1 MYVYSECDDVYDVMI
16 LSIAFDETAWTSNP
30 VITNNMID
38 VTLGS
43 FIMIPC
49 NLPSTA
55 NPPPTVVWTRDGT
68 VLVPGDTTKYKVLST
83 EAGGG
88 LIIRDVV
95 ADDIGPR
102 YRCRVTNVF
111 VFSSRD
117 SPVTYQLNQIS

>member
-1 MYVYSECDDVYDVMI
+1 MYVYSFYVMF
-16 LSIAFDETAWTSNP
+16 LFIAFDETAWPSNP
-30 VITNNMID
+30 VITNSMID

-49 NLPSTA
+49 NLPMA

-88 LIIRDVV
+88 LIIRDVI
-95 ADDIGPR
+95 AGDIGPT
-102 YRCRVTNVF
+102 YQCRVTNVF

-117 SPVTYQLNQIS
+117 SPVTNQLNQIS

>member
-1 MYVYSECDDVYDVMI
+1 MYVYSFYVMF
-16 LSIAFDETAWTSNP
+16 LSIAFDEMAWPSNP

-49 NLPSTA
+49 NLPTA
-55 NPPPTVVWTRDGT
+55 NPPPTVVWTRDNT
-68 VLVPGDTTKYKVLST
+68 VLMPEDTTKYKVLST
-83 EAGGG
+83 GGG

-95 ADDIGPR
+95 ANDIGR
-102 YRCRVTNVF
+102 TYRCRVTNVF

>member
-1 MYVYSECDDVYDVMI
+1 MYVYSECDDVYNIMF
-16 LSIAFDETAWTSNP
+16 LSIAFDETAWPSNP

-43 FIMIPC
+43 FIIIPC
-49 NLPSTA
+49 NLPTA
-55 NPPPTVVWTRDGT
+55 NPPPTVVWTRDGM

-95 ADDIGPR
+95 AGDIGPR

-111 VFSSRD
+111 VFTSRD
-117 SPVTYQLNQIS
+117 SPVTYQLNEIG